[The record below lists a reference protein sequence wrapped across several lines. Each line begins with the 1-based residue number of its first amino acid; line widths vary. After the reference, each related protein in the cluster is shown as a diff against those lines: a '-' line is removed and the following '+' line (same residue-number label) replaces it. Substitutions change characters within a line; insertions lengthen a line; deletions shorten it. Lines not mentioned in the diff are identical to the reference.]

1 MFPEL
6 LSRAAK
12 NQLRLSDTT
21 TILNTYSQNSAHN
34 INSLARDISVVW
46 GSVTDPEIVEKT
58 VRDQDLVVHMAARIN
73 VDESIEAPASF
84 LAANVMG
91 TYNVLEAVRQQECRL
106 VYSSTCEVYG
116 AHQGAVAETSDL
128 RPHSPYAASK
138 AAADRLCFAYCQTY
152 GVEAVIVRPSNVYGP
167 RQKRGK
173 GGAVIPI
180 FVERALEHRP
190 LTVFGTGEQ
199 RREYLHIEDLVRGYK
214 LVIGRTDLAGEVVN
228 FGTADTPSIKE
239 LAEFISVQL
248 DTPVEYLPARLGEV
262 PGFRLDSSKAADL
275 GFAPHVPF
283 WEGLNQ
289 YIQWRKLSSA
299 VDRGS
304 RPGNPN

>member
-1 MFPEL
+1 MRILITGGAGFQGSHLTGLCLNEGH
-6 LSRAAK
+6 RV
-12 NQLRLSDTT
+12 
-21 TILNTYSQNSAHN
+21 TILNTFSENAAHN
-34 INSLARDISVVW
+34 IDHLAKEIAIVW

-116 AHQGAVAETSDL
+116 AHHGAITETSDL

-152 GVEAVIVRPSNVYGP
+152 GVDAVIVRPSNVYGP

-228 FGTADTPSIKE
+228 FGTADAPAIKE
-239 LAEFISVQL
+239 IAEFISQQL
-248 DTPVEYLPARLGEV
+248 DTSVEFLPARLGEV
-262 PGFRLDSSKAADL
+262 QEFNLDSSKATQL
-275 GFAPHVPF
+275 GFVPQVPF
-283 WEGLNQ
+283 WEGLDS
-289 YIQWRKLSSA
+289 YIRWRKSDQVFA
-299 VDRGS
+299 ID
-304 RPGNPN
+304 